1 MGNRPTQDSR
11 KFYVLPQ
18 GYEGGGYYTYGS
30 PGNGIS
36 QYAHPKM
43 ISLICLIAA
52 RWASLDPRK
61 FGVGDISLAN
71 GPRHPDH
78 RSHRSGLEVDIRPIR
93 TDGAQLP
100 CSIQDVA
107 YDRIATAKLIRLFLD
122 TKSVGPLLFNDASIS
137 GVRRAPGHNNHF
149 HVALLSKG

>member
-1 MGNRPTQDSR
+1 MGSRPTQDSR

-78 RSHRSGLEVDIRPIR
+78 RSHRSAWKWIFALF
-93 TDGAQLP
+93 AQMGR
-100 CSIQDVA
+100 S
-107 YDRIATAKLIRLFLD
+107 FLARFRMSPM
-122 TKSVGPLLFNDASIS
+122 T
-137 GVRRAPGHNNHF
+137 
-149 HVALLSKG
+149 ALLRQN